1 MKVYPEKVLMAA
13 IKFKS
18 LADGEEIVVTGV
30 RHYSP
35 DMRAIIDKIGGP
47 SGGRRWLEELEQG
60 FMTNQYRFVSRE
72 EAMQIVLENGQEFD
86 LERNGG
92 STKELFSEGIH

>member
-1 MKVYPEKVLMAA
+1 MKEYPEKVLMAA
-13 IKFKS
+13 IKFQS
-18 LADGEEIVVTGV
+18 LVDREVIIVTGV

-35 DMRAIIDKIGGP
+35 DMRAIIDKIGGS
-47 SGGRRWLEELEQG
+47 SGGYRWLKEIEQG
-60 FMTNQYRFVSRE
+60 FMTNKHRFVSRE
-72 EAMQIVLENGQEFD
+72 EAMRIVLSNGQEFD